1 MRILPVIDIKN
12 GLVVRGVGG
21 RRSEYQPVR
30 SLLCDDPTPGSIG
43 RAFRSL
49 GLSEAYLAD
58 LDAIA
63 GEVPNWSAY
72 GAVIDCGLDLW
83 VDAGLK
89 TAGDAY
95 RLAEFRHGG
104 RALSG
109 IVAGLESLTDWDAL
123 VEMLSVVGRQRL
135 IFSIDLRDSA
145 PVTVDPAWHDTPPE
159 QIAEHAHELGV
170 RRFIVLDLA
179 GVGMGRGVPTGALCR
194 HLRRLDA
201 SLEIV
206 SGGGVRHAD
215 DLIALSAAGCDAAL
229 VASALHDGSLTGSD
243 FVPARRD

>member
-1 MRILPVIDIKN
+1 MRIVPVIDLKG

-30 SLLCDDPTPGSIG
+30 SVLCGDPSPSSVGQ
-43 RAFRSL
+43 AFRSL

-63 GEVPNWSAY
+63 GAAPDWSAY
-72 GAVIDCGLDLW
+72 EAVLDCGLDLW
-83 VDAGLK
+83 VDAGLM
-89 TAGDAY
+89 TADAAH
-95 RLAEFRHGG
+95 RLAELRHRG

-109 IVAGLESLTDWDAL
+109 IVAGLESLTDWDVLA
-123 VEMLSVVGRQRL
+123 EMLSAVGRQRL
-135 IFSIDLRDSA
+135 IFSLDLRDAA
-145 PVTVDPAWHDTPPE
+145 PVTANPAWRDTPPE
-159 QIAEHAHELGV
+159 QLAKHAHELGV

-179 GVGMGRGVPTGALCR
+179 GVGMNSGVSTAALCR
-194 HLRRLDA
+194 HLRRLDT

-229 VASALHDGSLTGSD
+229 VASALHDGRLID
-243 FVPARRD
+243 FGF

>member
-1 MRILPVIDIKN
+1 MRIVPVIDLKG

-30 SLLCDDPTPGSIG
+30 SVLCDDASPRSVG
-43 RAFRSL
+43 RAFRNL

-58 LDAIA
+58 LDAIGGA
-63 GEVPNWSAY
+63 QPDWSAY
-72 GAVIDCGLDLW
+72 RAVIDCGLDLW
-83 VDAGLK
+83 VDVGLT
-89 TAGDAY
+89 TADAAH
-95 RLAEFRHGG
+95 RLAEFRHRG

-109 IVAGLESLTDWDAL
+109 IVAGLESLTAWDAL
-123 VEMLSVVGRQRL
+123 SQMLSTVGRQRL
-135 IFSIDLRDSA
+135 IFSLDLRDAA
-145 PVTVDPAWHDTPPE
+145 PLTVNPAWRDTPPE
-159 QIAEHAHELGV
+159 QLAEQAHELGV

-179 GVGMGRGVPTGALCR
+179 GVGMGKGVPTVALCR

-215 DLIALSAAGCDAAL
+215 DLIALSAAGCNAAL
-229 VASALHDGSLTGSD
+229 VASALHDGRLID
-243 FVPARRD
+243 FGF